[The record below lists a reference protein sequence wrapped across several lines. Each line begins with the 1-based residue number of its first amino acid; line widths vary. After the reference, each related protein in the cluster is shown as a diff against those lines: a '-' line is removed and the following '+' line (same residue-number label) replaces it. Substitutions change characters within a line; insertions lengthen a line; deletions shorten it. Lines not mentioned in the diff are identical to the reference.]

1 MDSKLRILAVDDEPR
16 GVELMERTL
25 RKLAEVDT
33 AATGDEAWAR
43 FQTHDYHLVI
53 SDQRMPGIS
62 GVELLTRVADARP
75 ITGRVLLTGYAD
87 ISATIEAIN
96 RGRIH
101 AYLNKPCPPDQL
113 RMIAGSVLARVRAER
128 ENAVLLE
135 ELRERNQELEEVI
148 SSLRRETQGMIEAA
162 TAETAGAVAVRVAG
176 PLGALRK
183 LAAELA
189 GGTSQRLLVEL
200 EAIETATQPLSR
212 RTGSGRT
219 PG

>member
-1 MDSKLRILAVDDEPR
+1 MDSKPRILAVDDEPR
-16 GVELMERTL
+16 GVELIERTL
-25 RKLAEVDT
+25 RELAEVDT
-33 AATGDEAWAR
+33 AATGDEAWER
-43 FQTHDYHLVI
+43 FQAHDYHLVI

-87 ISATIEAIN
+87 IAATIEAIN

-128 ENAVLLE
+128 ENAVLLA

-162 TAETAGAVAVRVAG
+162 TAETAGAVAVRVAA
-176 PLGALRK
+176 PLAALRK
-183 LAAELA
+183 VASELETDTA
-189 GGTSQRLLVEL
+189 RRLLVEL
-200 EAIETATQPLSR
+200 EAIETATQPLNR
-212 RTGSGRT
+212 QIEPAQTLD
-219 PG
+219 